1 MLVFF
6 TENGAY
12 HKYTLFGLNGQ
23 YRCGYWWM

>member
-23 YRCGYWWM
+23 YRCGY